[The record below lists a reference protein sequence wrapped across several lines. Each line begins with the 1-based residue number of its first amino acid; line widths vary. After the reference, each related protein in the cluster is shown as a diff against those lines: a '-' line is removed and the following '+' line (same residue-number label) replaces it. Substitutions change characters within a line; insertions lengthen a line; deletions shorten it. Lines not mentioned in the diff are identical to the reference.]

1 MCLIKYF
8 FLFSRQEKL
17 TQNERMKV
25 EMSMEQSNTHTHT
38 KMAYT
43 QRGEERERRRKKYG
57 SRVNQ
62 TKITVINLRLSM
74 DR

>member
-8 FLFSRQEKL
+8 YVSI
-17 TQNERMKV
+17 
-25 EMSMEQSNTHTHT
+25 EQSNEANGVEDSRTE
-38 KMAYT
+38 K
-43 QRGEERERRRKKYG
+43 QRNVEKSEQKEKLKCRQREEKYG
-57 SRVNQ
+57 SRATK